1 MCKMLLFLF
10 ILLILGY
17 VYIVCFV
24 IDAVSVMY
32 YL

>member
-1 MCKMLLFLF
+1 MYKMLLFLII
-10 ILLILGY
+10 ILIIGY
-17 VYIVCFV
+17 VYIICFV